1 MERPL
6 LTKAGQLGPGCPTHQ
21 TPHHGL
27 KPGVNG
33 GRIFFFLKEDENQ
46 EKHYLPEKGSMLTEG
61 HTLSQI
67 PPSKFFLVPGIRNQL
82 IWIFPDSDRIQAE
95 F

>member
-6 LTKAGQLGPGCPTHQ
+6 LTKGGQLVPGCPTHQ
-21 TPHHGL
+21 THHHGL
-27 KPGVNG
+27 KPSVNG
-33 GRIFFFLKEDENQ
+33 GRIKKKTKIKIREEY
-46 EKHYLPEKGSMLTEG
+46 YLPEKGSMLTEG